1 MEIYKLKNALDW
13 VYNAAYN
20 WHSWR
25 TIPFTMFLGELFS
38 HNLELFVKFWF
49 GHHSNQSQMHGRL
62 ALIAVCP
69 DETFLN
75 TYWAVINKRV
85 VDKVSSLRKVLRVRR
100 VENKVVRLWGGTSC
114 ICLLPL
120 ISVPCLSCSF
130 ISIPLYWTN
139 PTGAQK
145 SDWWRCKISK

>member
-85 VDKVSSLRKVLRVRR
+85 VDKVSSLRKVLLVRR
-100 VENKVVRLWGGTSC
+100 VEKQSGPTLGGYFLYMPTSLNFSSLPFMFFHFHSLVLNKPHRSPKEWLMKMQ
-114 ICLLPL
+114 
-120 ISVPCLSCSF
+120 
-130 ISIPLYWTN
+130 N
-139 PTGAQK
+139 
-145 SDWWRCKISK
+145 